1 MELALFASTRS
12 GVTTV
17 TATGALD
24 LSTRSDVSTFLS
36 GQLDRGNHRLLLDMS
51 SVTFL
56 SCAGLSALLAVE
68 HRARRGGGWLR
79 LIGTDKR
86 VTRRV
91 LELTGT
97 HTVLGTTCSSIASPP
112 AVAATSGPTPPSAH
126 VESSRAEGA
135 ASL

>member
-1 MELALFASTRS
+1 MELALFASTRN
-12 GVTTV
+12 GATTV

-24 LSTRSDVSTFLS
+24 LSTSSDVSTFLS

-51 SVTFL
+51 GVTFL

-86 VTRRV
+86 VTRCV

-97 HTVLGTTCSSIASPP
+97 HTVLRTEPPSIASPLTG
-112 AVAATSGPTPPSAH
+112 VTTSGPAPLGASA
-126 VESSRAEGA
+126 ERPRAQA
-135 ASL
+135 